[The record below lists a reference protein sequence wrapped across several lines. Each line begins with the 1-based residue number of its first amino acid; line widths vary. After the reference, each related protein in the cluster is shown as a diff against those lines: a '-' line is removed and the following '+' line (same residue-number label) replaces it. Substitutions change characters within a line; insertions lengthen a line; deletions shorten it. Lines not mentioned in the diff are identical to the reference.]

1 MVYWLC
7 VHACIYTLGVQRVKV
22 LYYKKLHSFSDQHHE
37 YRCVLQLSNACHLWD
52 IVQCGLCEQWF
63 HIKCVG
69 LHSLP
74 SIVQKN
80 GIVHSVHKSR
90 CVKMNFTFS
99 EYLFEPAAAGSI

>member
-1 MVYWLC
+1 MNIDVFCSCQMPATY
-7 VHACIYTLGVQRVKV
+7 G
-22 LYYKKLHSFSDQHHE
+22 
-37 YRCVLQLSNACHLWD
+37 D

-90 CVKMNFTFS
+90 CVKMNFTFT
-99 EYLFEPAAAGSI
+99 EYLSEPAAAGSI